1 MAMAGPS
8 LCRGVVALA
17 GLRTHPWLL
26 PFRVGRRTGR
36 RFGRLSANGWGRRDS
51 AVLAVQAGPVEA
63 LPFFLAREAPGVTH
77 TAAIVRFAADPPALS
92 PSARAAAQRL
102 LADTLLVGAAG
113 AASHEAAAL
122 RATLPPGTQA
132 RLLGRP
138 ERVSA
143 PDAAFANGF
152 AIHCLEWDAV
162 HEPAVVHALSV
173 VTAALL
179 AVSDRAGGTEP
190 DRFLHALAVGVEV
203 ASGLG
208 IAATGPM
215 RFFRPSTAGVIGA
228 ALACARLTGM
238 AAARFGDAV
247 GLAYS
252 FAGGTM
258 QAHVEGSVA
267 LPLQIAAAARSAVAA
282 CDLAAA
288 GFDGPRDALEGPF
301 GYAALL
307 EPLDLTRWT
316 ATLGTEWQIERVSIK
331 PHPSGRASH
340 GALGAAIDLR
350 AEGVTLDRVAGA
362 TVHAPPLVVRLVGR
376 AYAPTMS
383 VAHARLCLAFLLPLA
398 LRDGRIDPRRFTPGQ
413 FADLALARLAER
425 VRVEDDGNPDG
436 NALGP
441 QRLVLTLADGRTV
454 ERAITANPGSPDA
467 PLSPEQAA
475 ARAAL
480 AREVAGPQPDE
491 RIHCDPLAYATEPR

>member
-1 MAMAGPS
+1 MTP
-8 LCRGVVALA
+8 
-17 GLRTHPWLL
+17 
-26 PFRVGRRTGR
+26 
-36 RFGRLSANGWGRRDS
+36 
-51 AVLAVQAGPVEA
+51 
-63 LPFFLAREAPGVTH
+63 
-77 TAAIVRFAADPPALS
+77 TAATLHFAAAPPPL
-92 PSARAAAQRL
+92 PPTTRAAAERL

-113 AASHEAAAL
+113 AASHEAIAL
-122 RATLPPGTQA
+122 RATLPPGDQA
-132 RLLGRP
+132 RAIGTG
-138 ERVSA
+138 ERFSA

-179 AVSDRAGGTEP
+179 AVSDRASGSAP
-190 DRFLHALAVGVEV
+190 DRFLSALGVGVEV

-215 RFFRPSTAGVIGA
+215 RFFRPATAGVIGA
-228 ALACARLTGM
+228 ALACAHLTRLS
-238 AAARFGDAV
+238 ADRIADAL

-288 GFDGPRDALEGPF
+288 GLQGPHDALEGPF
-301 GYAALL
+301 GYHALI
-307 EPLDLTRWT
+307 EPLDLARWT

-331 PHPSGRASH
+331 PYPSGRASH
-340 GALGAAIDLR
+340 GALGATLALR
-350 AEGVTLDRVAGA
+350 AEGVTLDRVASA
-362 TVHAPPLVVRLVGR
+362 RLSAPPLIVRLVGR
-376 AYAPTMS
+376 PYAPTMS

-398 LRDGRIDPRRFTPGQ
+398 LRDGRIDPRLFTPEQ
-413 FADLALARLAER
+413 FADPAIARLAER
-425 VRVEDDGNPDG
+425 VEVADDGNPDG

-441 QRLVLTLADGRTV
+441 QRLTLRLTDGRVVQRTT
-454 ERAITANPGSPDA
+454 TANPGSPDA
-467 PLSPEQAA
+467 PLSADEAA

-480 AREVAGPQPDE
+480 AREVSGPQPDG
-491 RIHCDPLAYATEPR
+491 RVHTDPLAYATEPQ

>member
-1 MAMAGPS
+1 MTPTASTLAF
-8 LCRGVVALA
+8 VANPPPLLA
-17 GLRTHPWLL
+17 
-26 PFRVGRRTGR
+26 
-36 RFGRLSANGWGRRDS
+36 S
-51 AVLAVQAGPVEA
+51 
-63 LPFFLAREAPGVTH
+63 AREATE
-77 TAAIVRFAADPPALS
+77 
-92 PSARAAAQRL
+92 RL

-113 AASHEAAAL
+113 AASGEAAVV
-122 RATLPPGTQA
+122 RSTLPPGDQA
-132 RLLGRP
+132 RVIGRA
-138 ERVSA
+138 ERMSA

-179 AVSDRAGGTEP
+179 AVSDRAGGSDPNT
-190 DRFLHALAVGVEV
+190 FLHALAIGVEV

-228 ALACARLTGM
+228 ALACAWLTDLP
-238 AAARFGDAV
+238 AERFGDAL

-252 FAGGTM
+252 FASGTM

-282 CDLAAA
+282 CDLATA
-288 GFDGPRDALEGPF
+288 GLDGPHDALEGPF
-301 GYAALL
+301 GYSELI

-316 ATLGTEWQIERVSIK
+316 ATLGRDWQIERVSIK

-340 GALGAAIDLR
+340 GALGAVLALR
-350 AEGVTLDRVAGA
+350 AEAVRLEHVEAATL
-362 TVHAPPLVVRLVGR
+362 HAPPLIARLVGR
-376 AYAPTMS
+376 AYAPTMR

-398 LRDGRIDPRRFTPGQ
+398 LRDGRIDPRLFTPAQ
-413 FADLALARLAER
+413 FVDPALARLAER
-425 VRVEDDGNPDG
+425 VVVVVDGNPDG

-441 QRLVLTLADGRTV
+441 QRLVLTLTDGRKMERTV
-454 ERAITANPGSPDA
+454 TANPGSPDA
-467 PLSPEQAA
+467 PLSHMEAA
-475 ARAAL
+475 ARTAL
-480 AREVAGPQPDE
+480 ARAVAGVQPDE
-491 RIHCDPLAYATEPR
+491 RVHTDPLAYATEPR